1 MLASNQPCDQN
12 SKQLIYLQLLCPDNH
27 PVFHFQY
34 SFQYIIWDSQHFMVT
49 EALCWDDSTVQLL
62 LSVLSTF
69 KEG

>member
-49 EALCWDDSTVQLL
+49 EALCWMIQLYNY
-62 LSVLSTF
+62 SKCS
-69 KEG
+69 EHI